1 MCEYKCQSCG
11 KFIKNIEGITTLNGL
26 WICDKDSCRTLDNE
40 NQATE
45 MTWLEEIIGNVEEI
59 METPYVVRKE
69 KAEEVGID
77 LIMTGKVDFLL
88 RKINSLEEQNN
99 RYRAALE
106 FYAISGQ
113 GIGETKHGEVA
124 RKALEESK

>member
-1 MCEYKCQSCG
+1 
-11 KFIKNIEGITTLNGL
+11 
-26 WICDKDSCRTLDNE
+26 
-40 NQATE
+40 